1 MITDKNQHFLTKFG
15 SPEVTKKIW
24 NESDSFDKNSS
35 GIDLLTNNPHTHSDV
50 IDEIV
55 NNHDMEY
62 ISHPNVSREV
72 FDKHVKENSGY
83 GRQYILKS
91 PNINAD
97 HLKTLEKKKPFGSS
111 DIYALARNPHL
122 KEDELDIATNP
133 KYKLSFD
140 DFDHNNFAKNKNLQ
154 PRHISNLIKIS
165 KYASHTASPSLMYDR
180 LAEHPNLSKEN
191 AEELRAVNHP
201 YINELL
207 DKRGM

>member
-1 MITDKNQHFLTKFG
+1 MITDKNQHFLAKFG

-55 NNHDMEY
+55 SDYDDSH
-62 ISHPNVSREV
+62 IGHPNVSKTV
-72 FDKHVKENSGY
+72 FERHVAENSGH
-83 GRQYILKS
+83 GRSYLMKS
-91 PNINAD
+91 PNITKE
-97 HLKTLEKKKPFGSS
+97 HLLDMEKKKPFGRS

-165 KYASHTASPSLMYDR
+165 KYASHTASPSLMYAR